1 MLLISSQK
9 AIWLN
14 FRELSG
20 FFQGSF
26 WHLYYFIFNMRLC
39 TTMLHFKIHYW
50 ENKRSSVMCSM
61 SCPHPCY
68 SIPYTALLGPPVSP
82 TSWGSRPCES
92 PACLLGVVRPS
103 DFLLM
108 KTAKMVGRH
117 LQDQVTKRLWLP
129 CCVSSRALLGGC
141 QLPPGGSMWPGTA
154 LSGQWQQGSE
164 AANGQ
169 VSPLRGG
176 PPHPVWPPHDDSP
189 ADRLT
194 QPMGD
199 PSHRIQLS
207 CIQTPDRNWET
218 INVCCLKPL
227 IWGQFI
233 IDQLPTLY
241 QMFWALKLSSG
252 LLHRPLGHRHLYHH
266 FPFWTRGRCG

>member
-1 MLLISSQK
+1 
-9 AIWLN
+9 
-14 FRELSG
+14 
-20 FFQGSF
+20 
-26 WHLYYFIFNMRLC
+26 
-39 TTMLHFKIHYW
+39 
-50 ENKRSSVMCSM
+50 MCSM

-117 LQDQVTKRLWLP
+117 LQDQVTKTLWLP

-227 IWGQFI
+227 ILGAI
-233 IDQLPTLY
+233 YYRPTPYSVSDVLSTETLLRTSS
-241 QMFWALKLSSG
+241 QALGSQT
-252 LLHRPLGHRHLYHH
+252 PVPP
-266 FPFWTRGRCG
+266 FPFLNPWQVWIVHHHIFSPHSR